1 MLEVSDTDVD
11 QSQLPDNFDVKTFE
25 LVELSNDCN
34 DHLHEGLLYYR
45 HIKEYV
51 TEVVQDHTEF
61 VPEDLGE
68 PDVLLDFDPVA
79 FVLGKFLPARPK
91 VEITV
96 YYEDFRNVSG
106 FSRFLDGDG
115 LKYYIQELYREQF
128 RHMFELPEV
137 IEETSLGSFMGL
149 DLGAYAFHHFI
160 NPSTMVVEVL
170 GTPEIAS
177 GMLETLIVTP
187 ELTLDHS
194 SFHSLSVPLLEPN
207 KEVHISKDVFE
218 KLSSTITLSLT
229 SASDC
234 LYLDWHMS
242 QVGNCNNYTCFRL
255 QKKLKDDQICEPVYD
270 RLSHR
275 KGSVIELLLGEDD
288 ESHVRNQKVTEECE
302 ISESY
307 IDEVYPTI
315 DAIRKPPATCTEVKI
330 VDKVYSTIE
339 PRSPAIC
346 TGLKI
351 VDNAYSTI
359 EARPP
364 AISTRVKTAENDH
377 SDQSTLTDE
386 NKNCPGMRV
395 PQLLSDPST
404 MASVLSLMKQ
414 ARRGAVP
421 ETDKSTQLEEGSSDV
436 QVTSACFVSL

>member
-1 MLEVSDTDVD
+1 MLQISDTDID
-11 QSQLPDNFDVKTFE
+11 QSQLPDKFDVKTFE
-25 LVELSNDCN
+25 MVNLSNDCN

-45 HIKEYV
+45 HVSEYV

-61 VPEDLGE
+61 VTGDLGK

-79 FVLGKFLPARPK
+79 FVLEKILPARPK

-96 YYEDFRNVSG
+96 YYEDSRNVSG
-106 FSRFLDGDG
+106 FAAFLDGDG
-115 LKYYIQELYREQF
+115 LKSDIQELCREQV
-128 RHMFELPEV
+128 RHMFELPEI
-137 IEETSLGSFMGL
+137 IEETSLRSFMSL

-160 NPSTMVVEVL
+160 TPSTAVVEVL
-170 GTPEIAS
+170 DTLEIAS

-194 SFHSLSVPLLEPN
+194 SFHSLSVPLLKSE
-207 KEVHISKDVFE
+207 KEVQITKDVFE

-270 RLSHR
+270 QLSHW
-275 KGSVIELLLGEDD
+275 KGFDIELLLGEDD
-288 ESHVRNQKVTEECE
+288 ESHVRNQKVTDECE
-302 ISESY
+302 ISESF
-307 IDEVYPTI
+307 IDEVCPTI
-315 DAIRKPPATCTEVKI
+315 EPRPPATCTKVKI
-330 VDKVYSTIE
+330 VDKVYSTID
-339 PRSPAIC
+339 PRPPVIS
-346 TGLKI
+346 TGLEI

-364 AISTRVKTAENDH
+364 AICTGVKTVENDH

-386 NKNCPGMRV
+386 NKNCQAIRV
-395 PQLLSDPST
+395 SQLPSNPST

-414 ARRGAVP
+414 ARRGALP
-421 ETDKSTQLEEGSSDV
+421 ETDKSTQLEEGRSDV
-436 QVTSACFVSL
+436 QVTSA

>member
-1 MLEVSDTDVD
+1 MLEDSDTDID
-11 QSQLPDNFDVKTFE
+11 HSQLPDNFHVKTFE
-25 LVELSNDCN
+25 LVDLSNDCN

-79 FVLGKFLPARPK
+79 FVLEKILPARPK
-91 VEITV
+91 VEINV
-96 YYEDFRNVSG
+96 YYEDSRNVSG
-106 FSRFLDGDG
+106 FARFLDGDG
-115 LKYYIQELYREQF
+115 LKYDIQELYREKF
-128 RHMFELPEV
+128 RHMFEIPEV
-137 IEETSLGSFMGL
+137 FEETSLGSFMSL

-170 GTPEIAS
+170 DTLETAS

-194 SFHSLSVPLLEPN
+194 SFHSLSVPLLEPE
-207 KEVHISKDVFE
+207 KKVHISKDVFE

-255 QKKLKDDQICEPVYD
+255 QKKLKDDQICEPVHD
-270 RLSHR
+270 QLLHR

-288 ESHVRNQKVTEECE
+288 ESYVHNKKVTEESE

-307 IDEVYPTI
+307 IDEVYTTI
-315 DAIRKPPATCTEVKI
+315 EAIRRPPATCTEVKI
-330 VDKVYSTIE
+330 VD
-339 PRSPAIC
+339 
-346 TGLKI
+346 
-351 VDNAYSTI
+351 NANSTI

-364 AISTRVKTAENDH
+364 AICTGVKTIENDH
-377 SDQSTLTDE
+377 SEQSTLTDE
-386 NKNCPGMRV
+386 NKNCPAMRV
-395 PQLLSDPST
+395 PQLPFDPST

-414 ARRGAVP
+414 ARRGALP
-421 ETDKSTQLEEGSSDV
+421 ETDKSTQLEGGSSDIHV
-436 QVTSACFVSL
+436 SSACFVSL